1 MLSVV
6 IATRNRCHDLAEA
19 LASLERQQTGA
30 AFEVI
35 VVDNGSTDATREVV
49 DSHPNA
55 GRTRYVFEATPGL
68 STARNAG
75 IGAAQGEQVA
85 FIDDDAVAGPG
96 WVQALLDGFEQSGAD
111 GLGGRVEG
119 LWQCRRPLWFAPA
132 LDYLV
137 SVFDGGERARAFAPP
152 HSAPVGTN
160 MAFRRA
166 CLLAGGGFDPVYGR
180 NGQRFCGGEDYA
192 VAYRLLAAGGTV
204 LYWPAAV
211 VWHKVTIDRV
221 RFARLLR
228 LAVEGGRMAAHLRG
242 QVAPAA
248 APAPTSA
255 AWDEARTPRP
265 GAAPPGCQGSGPGQL
280 EGCQRPLAWLLRPL
294 TVALLKAATILG
306 YGTERCAAA
315 CRRTVTEGP
324 A

>member
-6 IATRNRCHDLAEA
+6 IATRNRCHDLTEA
-19 LASLERQQTGA
+19 LASLEVQQTRT

-35 VVDNGSTDATREVV
+35 VVDNGSTDATRSVV
-49 DSHPNA
+49 DSHPNG

-68 STARNAG
+68 STARNTG
-75 IGAAQGEQVA
+75 IGAARGEQVA
-85 FIDDDAVAGPG
+85 FMDDDAVADPG
-96 WVQALLDGFEQSGAD
+96 WIQALQDGFEQTRAE

-119 LWQCRRPLWFAPA
+119 LWQCPRPLWFPPA

-137 SVFDGGERARAFAPP
+137 SVFDGGERAHSFAPP

-160 MAFRRA
+160 MAFQRR
-166 CLLAGGGFDPVYGR
+166 CLVEGGGFDPVYGR

-192 VAYRLLAAGGTV
+192 VAYRLLAAGGAV

-221 RFARLLR
+221 RFVRLLR
-228 LAVEGGRMAAHLRG
+228 LAVDGGRMAAHLRG

-248 APAPTSA
+248 PSVRAPA
-255 AWDEARTPRP
+255 AWAEIRTPRP
-265 GAAPPGCQGSGPGQL
+265 SAPPTGCQASGPGQFG
-280 EGCQRPLAWLLRPL
+280 GCQRLGAWLLRPL
-294 TVALLKAATILG
+294 TVAVLKAVTVMG
-306 YGTERCAAA
+306 YGSERCSAA
-315 CRRTVTEGP
+315 CRRTATVE
-324 A
+324 